1 MKIIVFVIN
10 NSTGEQKK
18 VYYIVGGGGGKLSQ
32 LLHEVSQLL
41 DLSTP
46 NNNFI
51 NNITRPPNGEHNTVI
66 GLNTCRKVQRE
77 NFEHKIFS
85 ALNNRVAFN

>member
-1 MKIIVFVIN
+1 MKIIVFVSN
-10 NSTGEQKK
+10 NSTGEQNK
-18 VYYIVGGGGGKLSQ
+18 VGLSYIEGGGWGKLSQ

-46 NNNFI
+46 DNNFI

-77 NFEHKIFS
+77 IFEHKIFS
-85 ALNNRVAFN
+85 ALK